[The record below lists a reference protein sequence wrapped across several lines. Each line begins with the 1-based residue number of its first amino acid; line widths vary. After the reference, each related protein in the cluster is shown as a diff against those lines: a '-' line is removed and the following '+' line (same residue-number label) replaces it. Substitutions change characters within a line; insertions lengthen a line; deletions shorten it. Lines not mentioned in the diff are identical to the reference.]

1 MVTLLGDAGTML
13 GSLLNKFTQYLA
25 PGLQR
30 AKSIQRKTNLQAR
43 RTGFPSPSKSGVFRL
58 LPFKKARG
66 PALGK
71 KYFEQI
77 FTHLL

>member
-1 MVTLLGDAGTML
+1 ML

-25 PGLQR
+25 PGLQSTE
-30 AKSIQRKTNLQAR
+30 SIQRKTNVQAGR
-43 RTGFPSPSKSGVFRL
+43 MDFPSPSQSGVFRL

-66 PALGK
+66 PALVK